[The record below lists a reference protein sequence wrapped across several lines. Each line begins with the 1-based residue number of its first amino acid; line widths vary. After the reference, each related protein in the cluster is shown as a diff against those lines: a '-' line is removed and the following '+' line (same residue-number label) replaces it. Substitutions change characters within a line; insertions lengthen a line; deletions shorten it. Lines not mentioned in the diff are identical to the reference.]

1 MRTSRHG
8 WVLVTIAALT
18 AVADLTTKLVAE
30 INLVATQPIALIDG
44 YCRLTLVHNT
54 GTAFGLLPGQRLP
67 FIIFSC
73 VAIVAILI
81 LYRRVHDRT
90 MVHVVAMG
98 LLLGG
103 ALGNLHDRSRFGA
116 VTDFIEI
123 GVAGH
128 YWPVF
133 NLADAALSVGVGL
146 LVLTMLRHETRARD
160 EIEPDDAVRGG

>member
-1 MRTSRHG
+1 MKTARHG
-8 WVLVTIAALT
+8 WILAIIAALT
-18 AVADLTTKLVAE
+18 TVADLATKLQAE
-30 INLVATQPIALIDG
+30 INLISTRPVVLIDG
-44 YCRLTLVHNT
+44 YFRLTLVHNT

-73 VAIVAILI
+73 VAIVAILV
-81 LYRRVHDRT
+81 LFTRLRRCT
-90 MVHVVAMG
+90 MVHVTAMG

-103 ALGNLHDRSRFGA
+103 ALGNLHDRARYGA

-133 NLADAALSVGVGL
+133 NLADAALTVGVGL
-146 LVLTMLRHETRARD
+146 LVLTMLRHEHGTVG
-160 EIEPDDAVRGG
+160 EIDPDDVAGGG